1 MSELKG
7 QPIKQ
12 GTRKRAEYDN
22 ARRARLALN
31 IGRADGGELQIPVE
45 VEMRSNEE
53 EENIQ
58 QNTFLAVMPMA
69 RLPGYDRHDEAP
81 KGGLLRAGRLYVFRQ
96 GKLWRELESDG
107 HGQFF
112 EVDVVHWRKT
122 AKAGGKAD
130 ERKPVGV
137 KQYLVLVPMLLKGR
151 FVGDEFSM
159 AYSELPWTW
168 EYIQWLEASSGRIKQ
183 RCQNVAP
190 AWAAAV
196 VGPEQWKAT
205 QAMPVIPITRISKG
219 MCARELHLETLLEDP
234 LLLNTGLTELPA
246 TSLVKQLEQRQKELA
261 GFMRTAPPDPLPVLP
276 KNKDLLNE
284 YQLRDY
290 PQLVGVMLD
299 DPIFALRHAVAQS
312 RLCAELLQTLNALV
326 PHQPFGRYAELLYKE
341 AMPADGPLQE
351 FKRHIDI
358 AALKKATLH
367 SEREQAREQ
376 LYRQQERMLELVKRL
391 PAVWN
396 DFLHSHDERLLEPY
410 AQLTEL
416 LEVLN
421 RSPKGC
427 DPRCI
432 EAQDMKVSAAV
443 DKLSRQLVEATHALT
458 RGLLANA
465 QDELPE
471 TAKRLQA
478 LATSGI
484 AVKPERLGL
493 SALSFLNT
501 AYIGQNLMLAM
512 DELLNHVATASALAV
527 KRISESTS
535 VTQVQ
540 LHRSFAPTFGVLKK
554 LHSQAKGL
562 KLLTQGEA
570 LAKNMVVLG
579 VHGDGFSFGI
589 TAAERMTLTRDNY
602 LYASLEKKNGQVVAT
617 SSGKLAERLNFARK
631 DLGQV
636 IVVAAEANDPLVADY
651 KQWRTGA
658 AHLKTAKAL
667 ANSKTLPILATV
679 CAGFSLHANTLGAG
693 VTSLY
698 EAGEKWRTFI
708 GGGGALV
715 DLTLAANNVA
725 LKLLTDAK
733 RAGNPW
739 HVFWERGRFQTSGF
753 WAENLMKRT
762 GSSWLN
768 ASRIG
773 SFIGMG
779 ITAGLFAWD
788 AGRALRDG
796 DDDVAMANMIAASG
810 SGIWAL
816 YTIGLL
822 ASPWLLGLGVG
833 LLVAGVI
840 GTVLLADGAV
850 EQAIK
855 HGPFGTKQRLPQMN
869 DSLHAYQQL
878 LGALGEPRVHIERLQ
893 FWQEKASAED
903 NARLLDAQTSERV
916 YLAPQ
921 DWVVELRTPLLG
933 QFRNGGVDF
942 KLFAK
947 EVLRTRGHAS
957 GWNYRYSE
965 LISQEKLGPTVLDGN
980 RVLFVIP
987 AQFAVITESDPRRYR
1002 QAIEYSLKVYGQFR
1016 LGEAMCYADDPFPGY
1031 NHIALPQPTPRDWQ
1045 AFNPVI
1051 PADFDK
1057 ADDLPYWLITQR
1069 DFAKV

>member
-1 MSELKG
+1 MSELKD
-7 QPIKQ
+7 QPIDQ

-22 ARRARLALN
+22 ARRARLALK
-31 IGRADGGELQIPVE
+31 IERSDGGMLQIVVE
-45 VEMRSNEE
+45 TGMRSNQEE
-53 EENIQ
+53 PEIQ
-58 QNTFLAVMPMA
+58 QNTFLAVVPMG
-69 RLPGYDRHDEAP
+69 RLPGYEKYDEAP
-81 KGGLLRAGRLYVFRQ
+81 KGGLLRPGRLYVFRQ

-107 HGQFF
+107 QGQLF
-112 EVDVVHWRKT
+112 EVDVAHWRKT
-122 AKAGGKAD
+122 AQSGGNAD
-130 ERKPVGV
+130 EREPVGA
-137 KQYLVLVPMLLKGR
+137 KQHLILVPMLLQGR
-151 FVGDEFSM
+151 FVGDQLSM

-183 RCQNVAP
+183 RCQSIAP

-196 VGPEQWKAT
+196 VGPEQWNAT

-234 LLLNTGLTELPA
+234 LLFNAGLSELPV

-261 GFMRTAPPDPLPVLP
+261 GFINSTPPEPLPALP
-276 KNKDLLNE
+276 ANKDLLAE
-284 YQLRDY
+284 YQLRGH

-299 DPIFALRHAVAQS
+299 DPIFALRHALAQS

-326 PHQPFGRYAELLYKE
+326 PHQPFGRYAEVLYEE
-341 AMPADGPLQE
+341 ALTVNGPLSE
-351 FKRHIDI
+351 FRPHIDLD
-358 AALKKATLH
+358 ALKKATLH

-410 AQLTEL
+410 AQLAEL

-443 DKLSRQLVEATHALT
+443 NKLSRQLIEATHALT
-458 RGLLANA
+458 KGLLANTEG
-465 QDELPE
+465 ELPQ
-471 TAKRLQA
+471 AAVRLQA
-478 LATSGI
+478 LTASGI
-484 AVKPERLGL
+484 AIKPERLGL
-493 SALSFLNT
+493 SSLTFLNS

-512 DELLNHVATASALAV
+512 DELLNHVATASVLAV
-527 KRISESTS
+527 KRISESSS

-540 LHRSFAPTFGVLKK
+540 LQRSFAPTFDVLKK

-562 KLLTQGEA
+562 KYLPQGEA

-589 TAAERMTLTRDNY
+589 TAAERTTLTRDNY
-602 LYASLEKKNGQVVAT
+602 LYASLEKNNGKVLAT

-636 IVVAAEANDPLVADY
+636 MVVAAEANDPLVADY

-658 AHLKTAKAL
+658 AHLNTAKAL

-679 CAGFSLHANTLGAG
+679 CAGFSLYANTVGAG
-693 VTSLY
+693 ARSLR
-698 EAGEKWRTFI
+698 ENGERLRFIAGA
-708 GGGGALV
+708 GAALA
-715 DLTLAANNVA
+715 DLGFASNNVA

-733 RAGNPW
+733 RTGNPW

-753 WAENLMKRT
+753 WADNLKKRT
-762 GSSWLN
+762 GSTWLN
-768 ASRIG
+768 ASRVG
-773 SFIGMG
+773 SAAAMG
-779 ITAGLFAWD
+779 ITALLFAWD
-788 AGRALRDG
+788 GYRALRDG
-796 DDDVAMANMIAASG
+796 NDEVAMANMVAASG

-816 YTIGLL
+816 YSIGLL
-822 ASPWLLGLGVG
+822 ASPWLLGLGLG

-840 GTVLLADGAV
+840 GTVLLADSAV

-855 HGPFGTKQRLPQMN
+855 FGPFGSKQRLPQMN
-869 DSLHAYQQL
+869 DPLQAYQQL
-878 LGALGEPRVHIERLQ
+878 LGALGEPRFHIERLQ
-893 FWQEKASAED
+893 YWQEKADAAD
-903 NARLLDAQTSERV
+903 NARLQAAQNEARI

-921 DWVVELRTPLLG
+921 DWVVELSTPLLG
-933 QFRNGGVDF
+933 QFRNGLDF
-942 KLFAK
+942 NLFAK
-947 EVLRTRGHAS
+947 EVLRTRNHAS
-957 GWNYRYSE
+957 GWNYRHSE
-965 LISQEKLGPTVLDGN
+965 LIPEEKLGAVVLDGS
-980 RVLFVIP
+980 RLLFVLP

-1002 QAIEYSLKVYGQFR
+1002 QAIEYSLKVYGQFQ

-1031 NHIALPQPTPRDWQ
+1031 NRITLPQPKPRNWQ
-1045 AFNPVI
+1045 AFSPDI
-1051 PADFDK
+1051 PADVDK
-1057 ADDLPYWLITQR
+1057 ADELPYWLITQR

>member
-1 MSELKG
+1 MSELKD

-22 ARRARLALN
+22 TRRARLALN
-31 IGRADGGELQIPVE
+31 IERTDGGMLQIPVE
-45 VEMRSNEE
+45 LDMRSNEE
-53 EENIQ
+53 EPEIQ
-58 QNTFLAVMPMA
+58 QNTFLAVVPMA
-69 RLPGYDRHDEAP
+69 RLPGYDKYDEAP
-81 KGGLLRAGRLYVFRQ
+81 KGALLRPGRLYVFRQ

-107 HGQFF
+107 QGQLF
-112 EVDVVHWRKT
+112 EVDVAHWRK
-122 AKAGGKAD
+122 AAQSGGNAD
-130 ERKPVGV
+130 ERTPVGA
-137 KQYLVLVPMLLKGR
+137 KQHLILVPMLLQGR
-151 FVGDEFSM
+151 FVGDQLAM

-183 RCQNVAP
+183 RCQNIAP

-205 QAMPVIPITRISKG
+205 QAMPIIPITRISKG

-234 LLLNTGLTELPA
+234 LLFNAGLTELPA

-261 GFMRTAPPDPLPVLP
+261 GFIRTTPPDPLPVLP
-276 KNKDLLNE
+276 ANKDLLSE

-326 PHQPFGRYAELLYKE
+326 PHQPFGRYAELLYQE
-341 AMPADGPLQE
+341 AMPAGGPLQE
-351 FKRHIDI
+351 FKSHIDI

-376 LYRQQERMLELVKRL
+376 LYRQQERVLELVKQL
-391 PAVWN
+391 PPVWN
-396 DFLHSHDERLLEPY
+396 DFLHSQDERLLEPY

-421 RSPKGC
+421 RTPKGC

-443 DKLSRQLVEATHALT
+443 DKLSRQLIEATHVLT
-458 RGLLANA
+458 KGLLTDA
-465 QDELPE
+465 QGELPE

-478 LATSGI
+478 LTASDL

-493 SALSFLNT
+493 SALSFLSS
-501 AYIGQNLMLAM
+501 AYIDQNLMLAL

-540 LHRSFAPTFGVLKK
+540 LHRSFAPTFGVLNK

-562 KLLTQGEA
+562 KLLPQGEA

-589 TAAERMTLTRDNY
+589 TTAERATLTRDNY
-602 LYASLEKKNGQVVAT
+602 LYASLEKKNGQVLAT

-631 DLGQV
+631 DLGQI

-651 KQWRTGA
+651 KQWRTSA
-658 AHLKTAKAL
+658 AHLSTAKSL
-667 ANSKTLPILATV
+667 ANSKTLPRLATV
-679 CAGFSLHANTLGAG
+679 CAGFSLFANTVGA
-693 VTSLY
+693 TSLY
-698 EAGEKWRTFI
+698 KDGEKGRYAL
-708 GGGGALV
+708 GVVGAAT
-715 DLTLAANNVA
+715 DLALATNNVA
-725 LKLLTDAK
+725 LKLLSDAK
-733 RAGNPW
+733 RSGNPW

-753 WAENLMKRT
+753 WAENLLKRT
-762 GSSWLN
+762 GSTWLN
-768 ASRIG
+768 ASRVG
-773 SFIGMG
+773 SFIAMG
-779 ITAGLFAWD
+779 VFTAGLFAWD
-788 AGRALRDG
+788 ARRALRDG

-840 GTVLLADGAV
+840 GSVLLADGAV

-855 HGPFGTKQRLPQMN
+855 HGPFGTKQRLPQMK
-869 DSLHAYQQL
+869 DPLQAYQQL
-878 LGALGEPRVHIERLQ
+878 LGALGEPRVQIERLQ
-893 FWQEKASAED
+893 FWQDKASAAD
-903 NARLLDAQTSERV
+903 NARLQDAQNEARV

-921 DWVVELRTPLLG
+921 DWVVEVSTPLLG
-933 QFRNGGVDF
+933 QFRNGLDF
-942 KLFAK
+942 RLIAK
-947 EVLRTRGHAS
+947 EVLRTRGHTS
-957 GWNYRYSE
+957 GWTYRYQP
-965 LISQEKLGPTVLDGN
+965 IPKEKLGALVLTGN
-980 RVLFVIP
+980 RLLFVLP
-987 AQFAVITESDPRRYR
+987 AQFGVPAAGDPLRYR
-1002 QAIEYSLKVYGQFR
+1002 QAIEYSLKVYGQFQ
-1016 LGEAMCYADDPFPGY
+1016 LGETICHADDPFPGY
-1031 NHIALPQPTPRDWQ
+1031 NRITLPQPKPRSWQ
-1045 AFNPVI
+1045 AFAAQMPTDSDN
-1051 PADFDK
+1051 
-1057 ADDLPYWLITQR
+1057 ADDVAYWLITQR
-1069 DFAKV
+1069 DFAKI

>member
-1 MSELKG
+1 MSELKDL
-7 QPIKQ
+7 PIKQ

-31 IGRADGGELQIPVE
+31 IGRTDGGELQIPVE
-45 VEMRSNEE
+45 ADMRSNEE

-69 RLPGYDRHDEAP
+69 RLPGYDRFDETP
-81 KGGLLRAGRLYVFRQ
+81 KGGLLRPGRLYVFRQ

-107 HGQFF
+107 QGQFF
-112 EVDVVHWRKT
+112 EVDVAHWRKT
-122 AKAGGKAD
+122 ANAGGKAD

-137 KQYLVLVPMLLKGR
+137 KQYLILVPMLLKGR

-159 AYSELPWTW
+159 AYSEMPWTW
-168 EYIQWLEASSGRIKQ
+168 EYIAWLEASPGRVKE
-183 RCQNVAP
+183 RCQNAAP

-205 QAMPVIPITRISKG
+205 QTMPVIPITRISKG

-234 LLLNTGLTELPA
+234 LLFNTGLTELPA
-246 TSLVKQLEQRQKELA
+246 TSLVKQLEQRQQELA
-261 GFMRTAPPDPLPVLP
+261 GLMRTTPPDPLPALP
-276 KNKDLLNE
+276 AHKDLLGE
-284 YQLRDY
+284 YQLRGY

-326 PHQPFGRYAELLYKE
+326 PHQPFGHYAELLYQE

-358 AALKKATLH
+358 TALKKATLH

-396 DFLHSHDERLLEPY
+396 DFLHSQDERLLEPY

-458 RGLLANA
+458 KGLLANA
-465 QDELPE
+465 QGELPE

-478 LATSGI
+478 LAASGI

-493 SALSFLNT
+493 SALSFLNN

-527 KRISESTS
+527 KRLSQSTS

-540 LHRSFAPTFGVLKK
+540 LHRSFAPTFGVLKN

-589 TAAERMTLTRDNY
+589 TAAERITLTRDNY
-602 LYASLEKKNGQVVAT
+602 LYASLEKNNGQVLAT

-636 IVVAAEANDPLVADY
+636 MVVAAEANDPLVADY

-658 AHLKTAKAL
+658 AHLNTAKAL

-679 CAGFSLHANTLGAG
+679 CAGFSLYANTVGAGNLIRQDEIGRFVLGAIG
-693 VTSLY
+693 VS
-698 EAGEKWRTFI
+698 
-708 GGGGALV
+708 V
-715 DLTLAANNVA
+715 DLGLAANNVS

-733 RAGNPW
+733 RTGNPW

-753 WAENLMKRT
+753 WADNLLKRT
-762 GSSWLN
+762 GSTWLN
-768 ASRIG
+768 VSRVG
-773 SFIGMG
+773 SFIAMG
-779 ITAGLFAWD
+779 VFTAGLFVWD

-840 GTVLLADGAV
+840 GSVLLADGAV

-869 DSLHAYQQL
+869 DSLQAYQQL
-878 LGALGEPRVHIERLQ
+878 LGALGEPRFHIERLQ
-893 FWQEKASAED
+893 YWQEKAGAAD
-903 NARLLDAQTSERV
+903 NARLQAAQNEARV
-916 YLAPQ
+916 YLALQ

-933 QFRNGGVDF
+933 QFRNGVDF

-957 GWNYRYSE
+957 GWDYRYSE
-965 LISQEKLGPTVLDGN
+965 LIAKEKLGAVVLDGN
-980 RVLFVIP
+980 RLLFVLP
-987 AQFAVITESDPRRYR
+987 AQFAVATVGDRRRYR
-1002 QAIEYSLKVYGQFR
+1002 QAIEYSLKVYGQFQ
-1016 LGEAMCYADDPFPGY
+1016 LGETICHADDPFPGY
-1031 NHIALPQPTPRDWQ
+1031 NRITLPQPKPRNWQ
-1045 AFNPVI
+1045 AFAAQMPTDSDN
-1051 PADFDK
+1051 
-1057 ADDLPYWLITQR
+1057 ADDVAYWLITQR
-1069 DFAKV
+1069 DFAKI

>member
-1 MSELKG
+1 MSELKD
-7 QPIKQ
+7 QPINQ
-12 GTRKRAEYDN
+12 GTRKRTDYDN
-22 ARRARLALN
+22 ARRARLGLN
-31 IGRADGGELQIPVE
+31 IERSDGEMLQIVVE
-45 VEMRSNEE
+45 TDMRSHEE
-53 EENIQ
+53 EESIQ
-58 QNTFLAVMPMA
+58 QNTFLAVVPMA
-69 RLPGYDRHDEAP
+69 RLPGYEKYDEAP
-81 KGGLLRAGRLYVFRQ
+81 KGGVLRPGRLYVFRQ

-107 HGQFF
+107 KGQLF
-112 EVDVVHWRKT
+112 EVDVAHWRKT
-122 AKAGGKAD
+122 AKSGGKAD
-130 ERKPVGV
+130 ERKPVGA
-137 KQYLVLVPMLLKGR
+137 KQHLILVPMLLQGR
-151 FVGDEFSM
+151 FVGDQLAM

-168 EYIQWLEASSGRIKQ
+168 EYIEWLEASSARVKQ
-183 RCQNVAP
+183 RCQNIAP

-205 QAMPVIPITRISKG
+205 QAMPIIQITRISKG

-234 LLLNTGLTELPA
+234 LLFNAGLTELPA

-261 GFMRTAPPDPLPVLP
+261 GFINSTPPEPLPALP
-276 KNKDLLNE
+276 ANKDLLSE
-284 YQLRDY
+284 YQLRGH
-290 PQLVGVMLD
+290 PQLVGIMLD
-299 DPIFALRHAVAQS
+299 DPIFALRHAVVQS

-326 PHQPFGRYAELLYKE
+326 PHQPFGRYAEVLYQE
-341 AMPADGPLQE
+341 AMTAGGPLQE
-351 FKRHIDI
+351 FKSHIDI

-376 LYRQQERMLELVKRL
+376 LYRQQERMLTLVERL

-410 AQLTEL
+410 AQLAEL

-443 DKLSRQLVEATHALT
+443 DKLSRQLIEATHALT
-458 RGLLANA
+458 KGLLADA
-465 QDELPE
+465 QGELPE
-471 TAKRLQA
+471 TAKRLHA
-478 LATSGI
+478 LAAGGL

-501 AYIGQNLMLAM
+501 AYAGQNLASAL

-527 KRISESTS
+527 KRISESNN

-540 LHRSFAPTFGVLKK
+540 LHRSFAPTFEILKT

-562 KLLTQGEA
+562 KLLPQGEA

-589 TAAERMTLTRDNY
+589 TAAERATLTRDNY
-602 LYASLEKKNGQVVAT
+602 LYASLEQKNGQVLAT
-617 SSGKLAERLNFARK
+617 SSGKLVERLNFARK

-636 IVVAAEANDPLVADY
+636 MVVAAEANDPLVADY
-651 KQWRTGA
+651 KQWRNSA
-658 AHLKTAKAL
+658 AHLNAAKAL

-679 CAGFSLHANTLGAG
+679 CAGFSLFANTVEAQTLLKKKEDYRYFGGFLSGLADLG
-693 VTSLY
+693 
-698 EAGEKWRTFI
+698 
-708 GGGGALV
+708 
-715 DLTLAANNVA
+715 LAANNVA
-725 LKLLTDAK
+725 LKLLSDAK
-733 RAGNPW
+733 RTGNPW

-753 WAENLMKRT
+753 WADNLLKRT
-762 GSSWLN
+762 GSTWLN
-768 ASRIG
+768 VSRVG
-773 SFIGMG
+773 STIALGA
-779 ITAGLFAWD
+779 TAVLFAWD

-855 HGPFGTKQRLPQMN
+855 HGPFGTRQRLPQMN
-869 DSLHAYQQL
+869 DPLQAYQQL
-878 LGALGEPRVHIERLQ
+878 LGALGEPRVQIERLQ
-893 FWQEKASAED
+893 VWQDKAGAAD
-903 NARLLDAQTSERV
+903 KNRLLAAQNEARV

-921 DWVVELRTPLLG
+921 DWLVEVSTPLLG
-933 QFRNGGVDF
+933 QFRNGLDF
-942 KLFAK
+942 RLMAK
-947 EVLRTRGHAS
+947 EVLRTRGHTS
-957 GWNYRYSE
+957 GWTYRYQP
-965 LISQEKLGPTVLDGN
+965 IPKEKLGALVLTGN
-980 RVLFVIP
+980 RLLFVLP
-987 AQFAVITESDPRRYR
+987 AQFGVPTAGDPLRYR
-1002 QAIEYSLKVYGQFR
+1002 QAIEYSLKVCAQFH
-1016 LGEAMCYADDPFPGY
+1016 LGETICHAGDPFPGY
-1031 NHIALPQPTPRDWQ
+1031 NRITLPQPQPRNWE
-1045 AFNPVI
+1045 AFAAQM
-1051 PADFDK
+1051 PADGDK
-1057 ADDLPYWLITQR
+1057 DDDVAYWLITQR
-1069 DFAKV
+1069 DFAKI

>member
-1 MSELKG
+1 MSELKD

-31 IGRADGGELQIPVE
+31 IGRSDGGELQIPVE
-45 VEMRSNEE
+45 VDMRSNEE

-58 QNTFLAVMPMA
+58 QNTFLAVMPMG
-69 RLPGYDRHDEAP
+69 RLPGYEKYDETP
-81 KGGLLRAGRLYVFRQ
+81 KGGLLRPGRLYVFRQ

-107 HGQFF
+107 QGQFF
-112 EVDVVHWRKT
+112 EVDVAHWRKT
-122 AKAGGKAD
+122 AESGGNAD
-130 ERKPVGV
+130 QRIPVGA
-137 KQYLVLVPMLLKGR
+137 KQYLILVPMLLQGR
-151 FVGDEFSM
+151 FVGDQLAM

-183 RCQNVAP
+183 RCQSIAP

-205 QAMPVIPITRISKG
+205 QTMPVIPITRISKG

-234 LLLNTGLTELPA
+234 LLFNSGLTELPA

-261 GFMRTAPPDPLPVLP
+261 GHMRTTPPDPLPVLP
-276 KNKDLLNE
+276 AIKDLLNE
-284 YQLRDY
+284 YKLRDY

-299 DPIFALRHAVAQS
+299 DPVFALRHALAQS

-326 PHQPFGRYAELLYKE
+326 PHQPFGRYAELLYQE
-341 AMPADGPLQE
+341 AMPANGPLEE
-351 FKRHIDI
+351 FKRHIDL

-367 SEREQAREQ
+367 AEREQAREQ
-376 LYRQQERMLELVKRL
+376 LYRQQERMLRLVERL

-396 DFLHSHDERLLEPY
+396 DFYHSRDERLLEPY
-410 AQLTEL
+410 AQLAEL

-443 DKLSRQLVEATHALT
+443 DKLSRQLIEATHALT
-458 RGLLANA
+458 KGLLADA

-478 LATSGI
+478 LATSRI
-484 AVKPERLGL
+484 AIKPERLGISSL
-493 SALSFLNT
+493 TFLNN
-501 AYIGQNLMLAM
+501 AYIGQNLMLAL

-540 LHRSFAPTFGVLKK
+540 LHRSFAPTFGVLKN

-562 KLLTQGEA
+562 KLLPQGEA

-589 TAAERMTLTRDNY
+589 TAAERATLTRDNY
-602 LYASLEKKNGQVVAT
+602 LYASLEKKNGQVLAT
-617 SSGKLAERLNFARK
+617 SSGKLAERLNLARQ

-636 IVVAAEANDPLVADY
+636 MVVAAEANDPLVADY

-667 ANSKTLPILATV
+667 ANSKTLPVLATV
-679 CAGFSLHANTLGAG
+679 CAGFSLYANTVGARAF
-693 VTSLY
+693 Y
-698 EAGEKWRTFI
+698 QDGEKWRSLANLI
-708 GGGGALV
+708 GGLA
-715 DLTLAANNVA
+715 DLGVAANNVA
-725 LKLLTDAK
+725 LKLLTDEK
-733 RAGNPW
+733 RTANPW
-739 HVFWERGRFQTSGF
+739 LVFWERGRFQTSGF
-753 WAENLMKRT
+753 WADNLMKRT
-762 GSSWLN
+762 GSTWLN
-768 ASRIG
+768 LSRIG
-773 SFIGMG
+773 SAGAMG
-779 ITAGLFAWD
+779 ITAVLFAWD
-788 AGRALRDG
+788 GYRALRDG

-869 DSLHAYQQL
+869 DPLLAYQQL
-878 LGALGEPRVHIERLQ
+878 LGALGEPRFHIERLQ
-893 FWQEKASAED
+893 HWQDKAGAAD
-903 NARLLDAQTSERV
+903 NARLLAAQNQARV

-933 QFRNGGVDF
+933 QFRNGIDF
-942 KLFAK
+942 NLFAK
-947 EVLRTRGHAS
+947 EVLRTRNGSS
-957 GWNYRYSE
+957 GWNYRPPE
-965 LISQEKLGPTVLDGN
+965 LIPKEKLGAVVLDGN
-980 RVLFVIP
+980 RLLFVLP
-987 AQFAVITESDPRRYR
+987 AHYAVPTESDPRRYF
-1002 QAIEYSLKVYGQFR
+1002 QAIEFSLKVYGQFH
-1016 LGEAMCYADDPFPGY
+1016 LGETMCYADDPFPGY
-1031 NHIALPQPTPRDWQ
+1031 NRITLPQPRSRDWQ
-1045 AFNPVI
+1045 PFAASTPTDRDN
-1051 PADFDK
+1051 ADEV
-1057 ADDLPYWLITQR
+1057 PYWLITQR

>member
-7 QPIKQ
+7 QPINQ
-12 GTRKRAEYDN
+12 GMRKRTDYDN
-22 ARRARLALN
+22 ARRARLGLN
-31 IGRADGGELQIPVE
+31 IERSDGGMLQIVVE
-45 VEMRSNEE
+45 TDMRSHEE
-53 EENIQ
+53 EQNIQ
-58 QNTFLAVMPMA
+58 QNTFLAVVPMA
-69 RLPGYDRHDEAP
+69 RLPGYEKYDEAP
-81 KGGLLRAGRLYVFRQ
+81 KGGVLRPGRLYVFRQ

-107 HGQFF
+107 KGQLF
-112 EVDVVHWRKT
+112 EVDVAHWRKT
-122 AKAGGKAD
+122 AKSGGKAD
-130 ERKPVGV
+130 ERKPVGA
-137 KQYLVLVPMLLKGR
+137 KQHLILVPMLLQGR
-151 FVGDEFSM
+151 FVGDQLAM

-168 EYIQWLEASSGRIKQ
+168 EYIEWLEASSARVKQ
-183 RCQNVAP
+183 RCQNIAP

-205 QAMPVIPITRISKG
+205 QAMPIIQITRISKG

-234 LLLNTGLTELPA
+234 LLFNAGLTELPA

-261 GFMRTAPPDPLPVLP
+261 GFINGTPPEPLPALP
-276 KNKDLLNE
+276 ANKDLLSE
-284 YQLRDY
+284 YQLRGH
-290 PQLVGVMLD
+290 PQLVGIMLD

-326 PHQPFGRYAELLYKE
+326 AHQPFGRYAEVLYQE
-341 AMPADGPLQE
+341 AMPAGGPLQE
-351 FKRHIDI
+351 FKSHIDI

-376 LYRQQERMLELVKRL
+376 LYRQQERMLKLVERL
-391 PAVWN
+391 PVVWN
-396 DFLHSHDERLLEPY
+396 DLIHSRDERLLEPY
-410 AQLTEL
+410 AQLAEL

-432 EAQDMKVSAAV
+432 EAQDLKVSAAV
-443 DKLSRQLVEATHALT
+443 DKLSRQLIEATHALT
-458 RGLLANA
+458 KGLLADA
-465 QDELPE
+465 QGALPE

-478 LATSGI
+478 LAAGGL
-484 AVKPERLGL
+484 AVKPEHLGL

-501 AYIGQNLMLAM
+501 AYAGQNLASAL
-512 DELLNHVATASALAV
+512 DELLNHVATASVLAV
-527 KRISESTS
+527 KRISESNS

-540 LHRSFAPTFGVLKK
+540 LHRSFAPTFEVLKT

-562 KLLTQGEA
+562 KLLPQGEA

-589 TAAERMTLTRDNY
+589 TAAERATLTRDNY
-602 LYASLEKKNGQVVAT
+602 LYASLEKNNGQVLAT

-636 IVVAAEANDPLVADY
+636 MVVAAEANDPLVADY
-651 KQWRTGA
+651 KQWRTSA
-658 AHLKTAKAL
+658 AHLSTAKTL

-679 CAGFSLHANTLGAG
+679 CAGFSLYANTAGAR
-693 VTSLY
+693 SLH
-698 EAGEKWRTFI
+698 ENGEVGRFI
-708 GGGGALV
+708 GGLIGASA
-715 DLTLAANNVA
+715 DLGLAANNVA

-733 RAGNPW
+733 RTGNPW

-753 WAENLMKRT
+753 WADNLMKRT
-762 GSSWLN
+762 GSTWLN
-768 ASRIG
+768 FSRVG
-773 SFIGMG
+773 SAAAMG
-779 ITAGLFAWD
+779 VTAILFAWD

-796 DDDVAMANMIAASG
+796 DEDVAMANMIAASG

-869 DSLHAYQQL
+869 DPLQAYQQL
-878 LGALGEPRVHIERLQ
+878 LGALGEPRVQIERLQ
-893 FWQEKASAED
+893 LWQSKASAAD
-903 NARLLDAQTSERV
+903 KARLLAAQNEARV

-921 DWVVELRTPLLG
+921 DWVVEVSTPLLG
-933 QFRNGGVDF
+933 QFRNGLDF
-942 KLFAK
+942 RLIAK
-947 EVLRTRGHAS
+947 EVLRTRGHTS
-957 GWNYRYSE
+957 GWTYRYQP
-965 LISQEKLGPTVLDGN
+965 IPKEKLGPLVLTGN
-980 RVLFVIP
+980 RLLFVLP
-987 AQFAVITESDPRRYR
+987 AQFGVPTAGDPLRYR
-1002 QAIEYSLKVYGQFR
+1002 QAIEYSLKVYAQFQ
-1016 LGEAMCYADDPFPGY
+1016 LGETICHAGDPFPGY
-1031 NHIALPQPTPRDWQ
+1031 NRITLPQPKPRNWQ
-1045 AFNPVI
+1045 AFAAQMPTDGDN
-1051 PADFDK
+1051 
-1057 ADDLPYWLITQR
+1057 ADDVAYWLITQR
-1069 DFAKV
+1069 DFAKI

>member
-1 MSELKG
+1 MSELKD

-22 ARRARLALN
+22 TRRARLALN
-31 IGRADGGELQIPVE
+31 IERTDGGMLQIPVE
-45 VEMRSNEE
+45 LDMRSNEE
-53 EENIQ
+53 EPEIQ
-58 QNTFLAVMPMA
+58 QNTFLAVVPMA
-69 RLPGYDRHDEAP
+69 RLPGYDKYDEAP
-81 KGGLLRAGRLYVFRQ
+81 KGALLRPGRLYVFRQ

-107 HGQFF
+107 QGQLF
-112 EVDVVHWRKT
+112 EVDVAHWRK
-122 AKAGGKAD
+122 AAQSGGNAD
-130 ERKPVGV
+130 ERTPVGA
-137 KQYLVLVPMLLKGR
+137 KQHLILVPMLLQGR
-151 FVGDEFSM
+151 FVGDQLAM

-183 RCQNVAP
+183 RCQNIAP

-205 QAMPVIPITRISKG
+205 QAMPIIPITRISKG

-234 LLLNTGLTELPA
+234 LLFNAGLTELPA

-261 GFMRTAPPDPLPVLP
+261 GFIRTTPPDPLPVLP
-276 KNKDLLNE
+276 ANKDLLSE

-326 PHQPFGRYAELLYKE
+326 PHQPFGRYAELLYQE
-341 AMPADGPLQE
+341 AMPAGGPLQE
-351 FKRHIDI
+351 FKSHIDI

-376 LYRQQERMLELVKRL
+376 LYRQQERVLELVKQL
-391 PAVWN
+391 PPVWN
-396 DFLHSHDERLLEPY
+396 DFLHSQDERLLEPY

-421 RSPKGC
+421 RTPKGC

-443 DKLSRQLVEATHALT
+443 DKLSRQLIEATHVLT
-458 RGLLANA
+458 KGLLTDA
-465 QDELPE
+465 QGELPE

-478 LATSGI
+478 LTASDL

-493 SALSFLNT
+493 SALSFLSS
-501 AYIGQNLMLAM
+501 AYIDQNLMLAL

-540 LHRSFAPTFGVLKK
+540 LHRSFAPTFGVLNK

-562 KLLTQGEA
+562 KLLPQGEA

-589 TAAERMTLTRDNY
+589 TTAERATLTRDNY
-602 LYASLEKKNGQVVAT
+602 LYASLEKKNGQVLAT

-631 DLGQV
+631 DLGQI

-651 KQWRTGA
+651 KQWRTSA
-658 AHLKTAKAL
+658 AHLSTAKSL
-667 ANSKTLPILATV
+667 ANSKTLPRLATV
-679 CAGFSLHANTLGAG
+679 CAGFSLFANTVGA
-693 VTSLY
+693 TSLY
-698 EAGEKWRTFI
+698 KDGEKGRYAL
-708 GGGGALV
+708 GVVGAAT
-715 DLTLAANNVA
+715 DLALATNNVA
-725 LKLLTDAK
+725 LKLLSDAK
-733 RAGNPW
+733 RSGNPW

-753 WAENLMKRT
+753 WAENLLKRT
-762 GSSWLN
+762 GSTWLN
-768 ASRIG
+768 ASRVG
-773 SFIGMG
+773 SFIAMG
-779 ITAGLFAWD
+779 VFTAGLFAWD
-788 AGRALRDG
+788 ARRALRDG

-840 GTVLLADGAV
+840 GSVLLADGAV

-869 DSLHAYQQL
+869 DPLQAYQQL
-878 LGALGEPRVHIERLQ
+878 LGALGEPRVQIERLQ
-893 FWQEKASAED
+893 FWQDKASAAD
-903 NARLLDAQTSERV
+903 NARLQDAQNEARV

-921 DWVVELRTPLLG
+921 DWVVEVSTPLLG
-933 QFRNGGVDF
+933 QFRNGLDF
-942 KLFAK
+942 RLIAK
-947 EVLRTRGHAS
+947 EVLRTRGHTS
-957 GWNYRYSE
+957 GWTYRYQP
-965 LISQEKLGPTVLDGN
+965 IPKEKLGALVLTGN
-980 RVLFVIP
+980 RLLFVLP
-987 AQFAVITESDPRRYR
+987 AQFGVPAAGDPLRYR
-1002 QAIEYSLKVYGQFR
+1002 QAIEYSLKVYGQFQ
-1016 LGEAMCYADDPFPGY
+1016 LGETICHADDPFPGY
-1031 NHIALPQPTPRDWQ
+1031 NRITLPQPKPRNWQ
-1045 AFNPVI
+1045 AFAAQMPTDSDN
-1051 PADFDK
+1051 
-1057 ADDLPYWLITQR
+1057 ADDVAYWLITQR
-1069 DFAKV
+1069 DFAKI

>member
-1 MSELKG
+1 MSELKD

-22 ARRARLALN
+22 TRRARLALN
-31 IGRADGGELQIPVE
+31 IERTDGGMLQIPVE
-45 VEMRSNEE
+45 LDMRSNEE
-53 EENIQ
+53 EPEIQ
-58 QNTFLAVMPMA
+58 QNTFLAVVPMA
-69 RLPGYDRHDEAP
+69 RLPGYDKYDEAP
-81 KGGLLRAGRLYVFRQ
+81 KGALLRPGRLYVFRQ

-107 HGQFF
+107 QGQLF
-112 EVDVVHWRKT
+112 EVDVAHWRK
-122 AKAGGKAD
+122 AAQSGGNAD
-130 ERKPVGV
+130 ERTPVGA
-137 KQYLVLVPMLLKGR
+137 KQHLILVPMLLQGR
-151 FVGDEFSM
+151 FVGDQLAM

-183 RCQNVAP
+183 RCQNIAP

-205 QAMPVIPITRISKG
+205 QAMPIIPITRISKG

-234 LLLNTGLTELPA
+234 LLFNAGLTELPA

-261 GFMRTAPPDPLPVLP
+261 GFIRTTPPDPLPVLP
-276 KNKDLLNE
+276 ANKDLLSE

-326 PHQPFGRYAELLYKE
+326 PHQPFGRYAELLYQE
-341 AMPADGPLQE
+341 AMPAGGPLQE
-351 FKRHIDI
+351 FKSHIDI

-376 LYRQQERMLELVKRL
+376 LYRQQERVLELVKQL
-391 PAVWN
+391 PPVWN
-396 DFLHSHDERLLEPY
+396 DFLHSQDERLLEPY

-421 RSPKGC
+421 RTPKGC

-443 DKLSRQLVEATHALT
+443 DKLSRQLIEATHVLT
-458 RGLLANA
+458 KGLLTDA
-465 QDELPE
+465 QGELPE

-478 LATSGI
+478 LTASDL

-493 SALSFLNT
+493 SALSFLSS
-501 AYIGQNLMLAM
+501 AYIDQNLMLAL

-540 LHRSFAPTFGVLKK
+540 LHRSFAPTFGVLNK

-562 KLLTQGEA
+562 KLLPQGEA

-589 TAAERMTLTRDNY
+589 TTAERATLTRDNY
-602 LYASLEKKNGQVVAT
+602 LYASLEKKNGQVLAT

-631 DLGQV
+631 DLGQI

-651 KQWRTGA
+651 KQWRTSA
-658 AHLKTAKAL
+658 AHLSTAKSL

-679 CAGFSLHANTLGAG
+679 CAGFSLFANTVGA
-693 VTSLY
+693 TSLY
-698 EAGEKWRTFI
+698 KDGEKGRYAL
-708 GGGGALV
+708 GVVGAAT
-715 DLTLAANNVA
+715 DLALATNNVA
-725 LKLLTDAK
+725 LKLLSDAK
-733 RAGNPW
+733 RSGNPW

-753 WAENLMKRT
+753 WAENLLKRT
-762 GSSWLN
+762 GSTWLN
-768 ASRIG
+768 ASRVG
-773 SFIGMG
+773 SFIAMG
-779 ITAGLFAWD
+779 VFTAGLFAWD
-788 AGRALRDG
+788 ARRALRDG

-840 GTVLLADGAV
+840 GSVLLADGAV

-869 DSLHAYQQL
+869 DPLQAYQQL
-878 LGALGEPRVHIERLQ
+878 LGALGEPRVQIERLQ
-893 FWQEKASAED
+893 FWQDKASAAD
-903 NARLLDAQTSERV
+903 NARLQDAQNEARV

-921 DWVVELRTPLLG
+921 DWVVEVSTPLLG
-933 QFRNGGVDF
+933 QFRNGLDF
-942 KLFAK
+942 RLIAK
-947 EVLRTRGHAS
+947 EVLRTRGHTS
-957 GWNYRYSE
+957 GWTYRYQP
-965 LISQEKLGPTVLDGN
+965 IPKEKLGALVLTGN
-980 RVLFVIP
+980 RLLFVLP
-987 AQFAVITESDPRRYR
+987 AQFGVPAAGDPLRYR
-1002 QAIEYSLKVYGQFR
+1002 QAIEYSLKVYGQFQ
-1016 LGEAMCYADDPFPGY
+1016 LGETICHADDPFPGY
-1031 NHIALPQPTPRDWQ
+1031 NRITLPQPKPRSWQ
-1045 AFNPVI
+1045 AFAAQMPTDSDN
-1051 PADFDK
+1051 
-1057 ADDLPYWLITQR
+1057 ADDVAYWLITQR
-1069 DFAKV
+1069 DFAKI

>member
-1 MSELKG
+1 MSELKD
-7 QPIKQ
+7 QPINQ
-12 GTRKRAEYDN
+12 GTRKRTDYDN
-22 ARRARLALN
+22 ARRARLGLN
-31 IGRADGGELQIPVE
+31 IERSDGGMLQIVVE
-45 VEMRSNEE
+45 TDMRSHEE

-58 QNTFLAVMPMA
+58 QNTFLAVVPMA
-69 RLPGYDRHDEAP
+69 RLPGYEKYDEAP
-81 KGGLLRAGRLYVFRQ
+81 KGGVLRPGRLYVFRQ

-107 HGQFF
+107 KGQLF
-112 EVDVVHWRKT
+112 EVDVAHWRKT
-122 AKAGGKAD
+122 AKSGGKAD
-130 ERKPVGV
+130 ERKPVGA
-137 KQYLVLVPMLLKGR
+137 KQHLILVPMLLQGR
-151 FVGDEFSM
+151 FVGDQLAM

-168 EYIQWLEASSGRIKQ
+168 EYIEWLEASSARVKQ
-183 RCQNVAP
+183 RCQNIAP

-205 QAMPVIPITRISKG
+205 QAMPIIQITRISKG

-234 LLLNTGLTELPA
+234 LLFNAGLTELPA
-246 TSLVKQLEQRQKELA
+246 TSLVKQLEQRQMELA
-261 GFMRTAPPDPLPVLP
+261 GFINSAPPEPLPALP
-276 KNKDLLNE
+276 ANKDLLSE
-284 YQLRDY
+284 YQLRGH
-290 PQLVGVMLD
+290 PQLVGIMLD

-326 PHQPFGRYAELLYKE
+326 AHQPFGRYAEVLYQE
-341 AMPADGPLQE
+341 AMPASGPLQE
-351 FKRHIDI
+351 FKSHIDI

-376 LYRQQERMLELVKRL
+376 LYRQQERILTLVERL
-391 PAVWN
+391 PVVWN
-396 DFLHSHDERLLEPY
+396 DFLHSRDERLLEPY
-410 AQLTEL
+410 AQLAEL

-432 EAQDMKVSAAV
+432 EAQDLKVSAAV
-443 DKLSRQLVEATHALT
+443 DKLSRQLIEATHALT
-458 RGLLANA
+458 KGLLADA
-465 QDELPE
+465 QGELPE

-478 LATSGI
+478 LANGGL

-501 AYIGQNLMLAM
+501 AYAGQNLTAAL

-527 KRISESTS
+527 KRISESDS
-535 VTQVQ
+535 VKQIQ
-540 LHRSFAPTFGVLKK
+540 LHRSFAPTFDVLKK

-562 KLLTQGEA
+562 KLLPQGEA

-589 TAAERMTLTRDNY
+589 TAAERATLTRDNY
-602 LYASLEKKNGQVVAT
+602 LYASLEKKNGQVLAT
-617 SSGKLAERLNFARK
+617 SSGKLAERPNFARK
-631 DLGQV
+631 DLGQI

-651 KQWRTGA
+651 KQWRTSA
-658 AHLKTAKAL
+658 AHLSTAKSL

-679 CAGFSLHANTLGAG
+679 CAGFSLYANTVGARA
-693 VTSLY
+693 LY
-698 EAGEKWRTFI
+698 QNGEKWRSLANLI
-708 GGGGALV
+708 GGLA
-715 DLTLAANNVA
+715 DLGVAANNVA

-733 RAGNPW
+733 RTGNPW

-753 WAENLMKRT
+753 WAENLRKRV
-762 GSSWLN
+762 GSTWLS

-773 SFIGMG
+773 SAAAMG
-779 ITAGLFAWD
+779 VTAILFAWD

-869 DSLHAYQQL
+869 DPLQAYQQL
-878 LGALGEPRVHIERLQ
+878 LGALGEPRVQIERLQ
-893 FWQEKASAED
+893 FWQSKASAAD
-903 NARLLDAQTSERV
+903 KARLLAAQNEARV

-921 DWVVELRTPLLG
+921 DWVVEVSTPLLG
-933 QFRNGGVDF
+933 QFHNGLDF
-942 KLFAK
+942 RLIAK
-947 EVLRTRGHAS
+947 EVLRTRDHTS
-957 GWNYRYSE
+957 GWTYRYQP
-965 LISQEKLGPTVLDGN
+965 IPKEKLGALVLTGN
-980 RVLFVIP
+980 RLLFVLP
-987 AQFAVITESDPRRYR
+987 AQFGVPTAGDPLRYR
-1002 QAIEYSLKVYGQFR
+1002 QAIEYSLKVYGQFQ
-1016 LGEAMCYADDPFPGY
+1016 LGETICYADDPFPGY
-1031 NHIALPQPTPRDWQ
+1031 NRITLPQPKPRSWQ
-1045 AFNPVI
+1045 AFAAQMPTDSDN
-1051 PADFDK
+1051 
-1057 ADDLPYWLITQR
+1057 ADDVAYWLITQR
-1069 DFAKV
+1069 DFAKI

>member
-45 VEMRSNEE
+45 VDMRSNEE

-69 RLPGYDRHDEAP
+69 RLPGYDRYDEAP

-112 EVDVVHWRKT
+112 EVDIVHWRKT

-137 KQYLVLVPMLLKGR
+137 KQYLILVPMLLKGR

-159 AYSELPWTW
+159 AYSELPWAW

-205 QAMPVIPITRISKG
+205 QAMPVMPITRISKG

-246 TSLVKQLEQRQKELA
+246 GSLVKQLEQRQKELA

-276 KNKDLLNE
+276 ANKDLLNE

-376 LYRQQERMLELVKRL
+376 LYHQQERMLELVKRL
-391 PAVWN
+391 PTVWN

-471 TAKRLQA
+471 AAKRLQA
-478 LATSGI
+478 LAASGI

-493 SALSFLNT
+493 SALSFLNN

-512 DELLNHVATASALAV
+512 DELLNHVAMASALAV

-540 LHRSFAPTFGVLKK
+540 LHRSFAPTFDVLKN

-589 TAAERMTLTRDNY
+589 TAAERITLTRDNY
-602 LYASLEKKNGQVVAT
+602 LYASLEKKNGQVIAT

-636 IVVAAEANDPLVADY
+636 MVVAAEANDPLVADY

-658 AHLKTAKAL
+658 SHLKTAKAL

-679 CAGFSLHANTLGAG
+679 CAGFSLYTNTVGARALYQNGEQWRSLANLVGGLADLG
-693 VTSLY
+693 
-698 EAGEKWRTFI
+698 I
-708 GGGGALV
+708 
-715 DLTLAANNVA
+715 AANNVA

-733 RAGNPW
+733 RTGHPW

-753 WAENLMKRT
+753 WADNLMKRT
-762 GSSWLN
+762 GSTWLS
-768 ASRIG
+768 ASRVG
-773 SFIGMG
+773 SAAAMG
-779 ITAGLFAWD
+779 ITALLFAWD
-788 AGRALRDG
+788 GYRAARDG
-796 DDDVAMANMIAASG
+796 DDDVAIANMIAASG

-840 GTVLLADGAV
+840 GTVLLGDGAV

-855 HGPFGTKQRLPQMN
+855 HGPFGSKQRLSQMN

-878 LGALGEPRVHIERLQ
+878 LGALGEPRFHIERLQ
-893 FWQEKASAED
+893 FWQEKASAGD
-903 NARLLDAQTSERV
+903 NARLLDAQTSEHGC
-916 YLAPQ
+916 LAPQ
-921 DWVVELRTPLLG
+921 DWVVELHTPLLG
-933 QFRNGGVDF
+933 QFRNGGDF
-942 KLFAK
+942 KLFAR
-947 EVLRTRGHAS
+947 EVLRTRSHTS
-957 GWNYRYSE
+957 VWHYRYSE
-965 LISQEKLGPTVLDGN
+965 LIPEKKLGPVVFDGN
-980 RVLFVIP
+980 RLLFVLP

-1002 QAIEYSLKVYGQFR
+1002 QAIEYSLKVYGQFQ
-1016 LGEAMCYADDPFPGY
+1016 LGEAICYANDPFPGY
-1031 NHIALPQPTPRDWQ
+1031 NRIALPQPKPRNWQ
-1045 AFNPVI
+1045 AFTPGM
-1051 PADFDK
+1051 PANFDN
-1057 ADDLPYWLITQR
+1057 ADDVPYWLITQR

>member
-1 MSELKG
+1 MSELKD

-31 IGRADGGELQIPVE
+31 IERSDGGMLQIPIE
-45 VEMRSNEE
+45 SDMRSHEE
-53 EENIQ
+53 EPEIQ
-58 QNTFLAVMPMA
+58 QNTFLAVVPMA
-69 RLPGYDRHDEAP
+69 RLPGYDKFDEAP
-81 KGGLLRAGRLYVFRQ
+81 KGGLLRPGRLYVFRQ

-107 HGQFF
+107 QGQLF
-112 EVDVVHWRKT
+112 EVDVAHWRKT
-122 AKAGGKAD
+122 AQNGGKAD
-130 ERKPVGV
+130 ERKPIGA
-137 KQYLVLVPMLLKGR
+137 KQHLILVPMLLQGR
-151 FVGDEFSM
+151 FVGDQLAM

-168 EYIQWLEASSGRIKQ
+168 EYIEWLEASSGRIKQ
-183 RCQNVAP
+183 RCQNIAP

-196 VGPEQWKAT
+196 VDPEQWKAT
-205 QAMPVIPITRISKG
+205 QAMPIIQITRISKG

-234 LLLNTGLTELPA
+234 LLFNAGLTELPA
-246 TSLVKQLEQRQKELA
+246 TSLVKQLEQLQKELA
-261 GFMRTAPPDPLPVLP
+261 GFIRTTPPAPLPVLP
-276 KNKDLLNE
+276 ASKDLLTE
-284 YQLRDY
+284 YQLRGH

-326 PHQPFGRYAELLYKE
+326 PHQPFGRYAEVLYSE
-341 AMPADGPLQE
+341 AMPVNGPLQE
-351 FKRHIDI
+351 FKEHIDI

-367 SEREQAREQ
+367 TEREQAREQ
-376 LYRQQERMLELVKRL
+376 LYRHQERMLKLVERL

-396 DFLHSHDERLLEPY
+396 DFYHSHDERLLEPY
-410 AQLTEL
+410 AQLAEL

-432 EAQDMKVSAAV
+432 EAEDMKVSAAV
-443 DKLSRQLVEATHALT
+443 DKLSRQLIEATHALT
-458 RGLLANA
+458 KGLLAGA
-465 QDELPE
+465 QGELPE

-478 LATSGI
+478 LATSTI

-493 SALSFLNT
+493 SALSFLNN
-501 AYIGQNLMLAM
+501 AYIGQNLMSAL

-527 KRISESTS
+527 KRISASSS

-540 LHRSFAPTFGVLKK
+540 LQRSFAPTFDVLKK

-562 KLLTQGEA
+562 KLLPQGEA

-589 TAAERMTLTRDNY
+589 TAAERITLTRDNY
-602 LYASLEKKNGQVVAT
+602 LYASREKNHGQVLAT
-617 SSGKLAERLNFARK
+617 SSGKLAERLGFAQK

-636 IVVAAEANDPLVADY
+636 MVVAAEANDPLVADY
-651 KQWRTGA
+651 KQWRTAA

-667 ANSKTLPILATV
+667 ANSKSIPILATV
-679 CAGFSLHANTLGAG
+679 CAGYSLFANTVGAGNLIRQDEIGRFVLGA
-693 VTSLY
+693 
-698 EAGEKWRTFI
+698 I
-708 GGGGALV
+708 GASV
-715 DLTLAANNVA
+715 DLGLAANNVA

-733 RAGNPW
+733 RTANPW

-753 WAENLMKRT
+753 WADNLMKRT
-762 GSSWLN
+762 GSTWLN
-768 ASRIG
+768 VSRVG
-773 SFIGMG
+773 SAVAMG
-779 ITAGLFAWD
+779 VTAVLFAWD
-788 AGRALRDG
+788 GYRAVRDG

-833 LLVAGVI
+833 LLIAGVI
-840 GTVLLADGAV
+840 GTVLLVDGAV
-850 EQAIK
+850 AQAIK

-869 DSLHAYQQL
+869 DPLQAYQQL
-878 LGALGEPRVHIERLQ
+878 LGALGEPSFHIERLQ
-893 FWQEKASAED
+893 YWQEKAGAAD
-903 NARLLDAQTSERV
+903 NARLLAAQNQARV

-933 QFRNGGVDF
+933 QFRNGVDF
-942 KLFAK
+942 KLIAK

-957 GWNYRYSE
+957 GWSYRYSE
-965 LISQEKLGPTVLDGN
+965 LIPKEKLGAVILGSN
-980 RVLFVIP
+980 RLLFVLP
-987 AQFAVITESDPRRYR
+987 AQFAMLTEGDPRRYR
-1002 QAIEYSLKVYGQFR
+1002 QAIEYSLKVYGQFH

-1031 NHIALPQPTPRDWQ
+1031 NRITLPQPKARDWQ
-1045 AFNPVI
+1045 PFAAQTPTDLDN
-1051 PADFDK
+1051 
-1057 ADDLPYWLITQR
+1057 ADDVAYWLITQR
-1069 DFAKV
+1069 DFTKV

>member
-1 MSELKG
+1 MSELKD

-22 ARRARLALN
+22 ARRAKLALN
-31 IGRADGGELQIPVE
+31 IGRTDGGELRIPVE
-45 VEMRSNEE
+45 VDMRSNEE

-69 RLPGYDRHDEAP
+69 RLPGYDRYDEAP

-107 HGQFF
+107 QGQFF
-112 EVDVVHWRKT
+112 EVDIAHWRKT
-122 AKAGGKAD
+122 ANAGGKAD

-137 KQYLVLVPMLLKGR
+137 LQYLILVPMLLKGR

-159 AYSELPWTW
+159 AYSEMPWTW
-168 EYIQWLEASSGRIKQ
+168 EYIAWLEASPGRVKE

-205 QAMPVIPITRISKG
+205 QTMPVIPITRISKG

-234 LLLNTGLTELPA
+234 LLFNTGLTELPA

-261 GFMRTAPPDPLPVLP
+261 GLMRTTPPDPLPALP
-276 KNKDLLNE
+276 ANKDLLSE
-284 YQLRDY
+284 YRLRGY

-326 PHQPFGRYAELLYKE
+326 PHQPFGRYAEVLYKE

-396 DFLHSHDERLLEPY
+396 DFLHSNDERLLEPY
-410 AQLTEL
+410 AQLAEL

-421 RSPKGC
+421 RTPKGC

-458 RGLLANA
+458 KGLLANTKG
-465 QDELPE
+465 ELPQ
-471 TAKRLQA
+471 APVRLQA
-478 LATSGI
+478 LAASRMAT
-484 AVKPERLGL
+484 KPERLGL
-493 SALSFLNT
+493 SSLTFLNN
-501 AYIGQNLMLAM
+501 AYIGQNLMLAV
-512 DELLNHVATASALAV
+512 DELFNHVAKASALAV

-540 LHRSFAPTFGVLKK
+540 LHRSFAPTFDVVKK
-554 LHSQAKGL
+554 LHSRAKGL

-589 TAAERMTLTRDNY
+589 TAAERITLTRDNY
-602 LYASLEKKNGQVVAT
+602 LYASLEKKNGQVLAT

-636 IVVAAEANDPLVADY
+636 MVVAAEANDPLVADY

-658 AHLKTAKAL
+658 AHLNTAKAL

-679 CAGFSLHANTLGAG
+679 CAGFSLYTNTLGAG
-693 VTSLY
+693 ATSLY
-698 EAGEKWRTFI
+698 KDGEKGRYAW
-708 GGGGALV
+708 GVVGAAT
-715 DLTLAANNVA
+715 DLALATNNVA

-733 RAGNPW
+733 RTGNPW

-753 WAENLMKRT
+753 WADNLMKRT
-762 GSSWLN
+762 GSTWLS
-768 ASRIG
+768 ASRVG
-773 SFIGMG
+773 SAAAMG
-779 ITAGLFAWD
+779 LTALLFAWD
-788 AGRALRDG
+788 GYRAMRDG
-796 DDDVAMANMIAASG
+796 NDEVAIANMVASSG

-816 YTIGLL
+816 YSIGLL
-822 ASPWLLGLGVG
+822 ASPWLLGLGLG

-840 GTVLLADGAV
+840 GTVVLADGAV

-855 HGPFGTKQRLPQMN
+855 FGPFGSKQRLPQMN
-869 DSLHAYQQL
+869 DPLQAYQQL
-878 LGALGEPRVHIERLQ
+878 LGALGEPRFHIERLQ
-893 FWQEKASAED
+893 HWQEKASAMD
-903 NARLLDAQTSERV
+903 NTLLRAAQNEARVS
-916 YLAPQ
+916 LAPQ
-921 DWVVELRTPLLG
+921 DWVVELQTPLLS
-933 QFRNGGVDF
+933 QFRNGVDF
-942 KLFAK
+942 NLFSK
-947 EVLRTRGHAS
+947 EVLRTRNDSS

-965 LISQEKLGPTVLDGN
+965 LISQEKLGPVVFDSN
-980 RVLFVIP
+980 RVLFVLP
-987 AQFAVITESDPRRYR
+987 AQFAVITESDPRRYLH
-1002 QAIEYSLKVYGQFR
+1002 AIEYSLKVYGQFQ
-1016 LGEAMCYADDPFPGY
+1016 LGEAICYADDPFPGY
-1031 NHIALPQPTPRDWQ
+1031 NRIALPQPKPRNWQ
-1045 AFNPVI
+1045 AFSPAI
-1051 PADFDK
+1051 PEDFDTV
-1057 ADDLPYWLITQR
+1057 DELPYWLITQR